1 MSTEIRK
8 YFDIFITK
16 RVSNKEI
23 PNYYWR
29 LIDYIQKKD
38 FEAYF
43 KEQDIRFELL
53 ALQKN
58 LNQEMDMIYKKDTR
72 KNIFGNITVKD
83 ELPKWMA
90 EVNKSFHLMIPD
102 EDNIITKYFKSC
114 RLNGKNKLVRTK
126 NQDTLLDQ
134 LSKSYEKTFNVSIL
148 KKVEILEGDVKNN
161 NNLKIFNKKGE
172 VFLMDLQHLSALNSM
187 DFISEKNSSVDMDEY
202 FQKDGNIFMN
212 KD

>member
-202 FQKDGNIFMN
+202 FKKDGNIFMN